1 VNERDLPALP
11 RLALLEV
18 RAAIA
23 EGDAKYGEASRYT
36 GGARRH
42 FEGAARHAARRLLG
56 QETDASGARTV
67 AHEIARLLIAL
78 EIELREEIF
87 AKTERPAGGEIGER
101 ISAFRSEVTRGPG

>member
-1 VNERDLPALP
+1 MNERDLPALP
-11 RLALLEV
+11 RMALLEV

-23 EGDAKYGEASRYT
+23 EGNAKYGEATRYR

-42 FEGAARHAARRLLG
+42 YEGAARHAARRVLG

-78 EIELREEIF
+78 EIELREELF
-87 AKTERPAGGEIGER
+87 AQAERDARVEIGPR
-101 ISAFRSEVTRGPG
+101 IPALREPS